1 MEEQNTQLKNEK
13 DVVSEA
19 EKIVAEKAQSEK
31 QSEIKEEIKTE
42 IKQKEK
48 QETSNNQAENGKE
61 NDDIVPL
68 KNTKKKQ
75 KITPNS
81 SNPIKEQSH
90 TTSND
95 NETETKTASE
105 PKHKQEHKKDDK
117 NKETKKVNN
126 GALVTSKKGKKTEKK
141 KGKKGLLIFILLL
154 LIIVGTLSVVFGFIT
169 SKSDKIIHGVYV
181 DNVEISDMTKSEALK
196 KLNAS
201 YSKNMSDDIIL
212 NHGEYTKAISPA
224 NLDISIN
231 FEDSVDTAFNI
242 GRSEDNIFTNN
253 LKVITTFFNKE
264 KISVITSFN
273 DEKFNE
279 LVETLNDEIPD
290 KYVKA
295 SYRIED
301 ENLIIENG
309 SSGNKVNSE
318 DLKNQMINSVLS
330 DNKTI
335 EIPVEFVV
343 AGKADV
349 EAIYNEVHKNPKNA
363 TFVSDPYKIVR
374 EEDGI
379 DFAIS
384 MEEAKELAR
393 TSDTTFTIPLKITKP
408 EITVKNLP
416 AEAFPDEL
424 GTFTTNFSSSSA
436 NRANN
441 VRLAAQTIDG
451 TVLMPGEIF
460 SYNDTVGQR
469 TAARGYKEAGVY
481 ANGQVTTGIGGG
493 ICQVSST
500 LYNATLLAN
509 LEIVAR
515 SNHMFNPGY
524 VPAGQ
529 DATVSWGGPDFQFKN
544 TRAYPIRIST
554 SSDGGI
560 LTVSIHGSKKDD
572 EYDEIKIQSYV
583 TGSIPFSTEY
593 RDDGS
598 LPAGSTKVIQGGS
611 NGCRSVTYKVMYKNG
626 TEISRTVVSNDT
638 YDPHNQIVARGTAAP
653 EPTPNP
659 EPTPSPAPEQ
669 PQDSDNT
676 ISTDAGD
683 ITV

>member
-1 MEEQNTQLKNEK
+1 MEDQNTQLKNEK
-13 DVVSEA
+13 DVVSKA
-19 EKIVAEKAQSEK
+19 EKIVENIEDKVQSE
-31 QSEIKEEIKTE
+31 SHTHA
-42 IKQKEK
+42 K
-48 QETSNNQAENGKE
+48 QEVSNDLNKKTKE
-61 NDDIVPL
+61 ADDIVSL
-68 KNTKKKQ
+68 KNSTNSKK
-75 KITPNS
+75 S
-81 SNPIKEQSH
+81 S
-90 TTSND
+90 
-95 NETETKTASE
+95 TETKKPKAE
-105 PKHKQEHKKDDK
+105 PSHTITNSVKPESKTDAKLEKHN
-117 NKETKKVNN
+117 NKETEKVKKDAPATEKKFKNKK
-126 GALVTSKKGKKTEKK
+126 SKKG
-141 KGKKGLLIFILLL
+141 LIVFVLL
-154 LIIVGTLSVVFGFIT
+154 LIIILGTLSFVFGLIT

-201 YSKNMSDDIIL
+201 FTKNMSDDITL

-231 FEDSVDTAFNI
+231 LEESVDSAFNI
-242 GRSEDNIFTNN
+242 GRTEGNIFANN
-253 LKVITTFFNKE
+253 FKVITTYFNKE
-264 KISVITSFN
+264 KISVVTSFN
-273 DEKFNE
+273 EDKFNE
-279 LVETLNDEIPD
+279 LIETLNDEIPD
-290 KYVKA
+290 KVIKT

-309 SSGNKVNSE
+309 TSGNKVKTE
-318 DLKNQMINSVLS
+318 ELKNLMINSTLS
-330 DNKTI
+330 DSKTI
-335 EIPVEFVV
+335 EIPVEYVE

-349 EAIYNEVHKNPKNA
+349 EAIYNEVHKDSKNA
-363 TFVSDPYKIVR
+363 TFVSDPYQIIR

-393 TSDTTFTIPLKITKP
+393 TSDKTFSIPLKITKP
-408 EITVKNLP
+408 EVTVKNLP

-424 GTFTTNFSSSSA
+424 GTYTTNFSSSSA

-441 VRLAAQTIDG
+441 VRLAAQAING
-451 TVLMPGEIF
+451 TVLMPGEVF
-460 SYNDTVGQR
+460 SYNGTVGQR

-544 TRAYPIRIST
+544 TREYPIRIST

-560 LTVSIHGSKKDD
+560 LTVSIHGSKIGD
-572 EYDEIKIQSYV
+572 EYDEIKVQSYV
-583 TGSIPFSTEY
+583 VGSIPFSTEY
-593 RDDGS
+593 QDDGL
-598 LPAGSTKVIQGGS
+598 LPAGTTRVIQGGS
-611 NGCRSVTYKVMYKNG
+611 NGYRATTYKVLYKDGN
-626 TEISRTVVSNDT
+626 EISRSVVSNDT
-638 YDPHNQIVARGTAAP
+638 YNPHNQIVARGTAAA
-653 EPTPNP
+653 NP
-659 EPTPSPAPEQ
+659 EPTPTPTPAPEQ
-669 PQDSDNT
+669 PQDGDNSVT
-676 ISTDAGD
+676 TGDGD
-683 ITV
+683 ITVSF